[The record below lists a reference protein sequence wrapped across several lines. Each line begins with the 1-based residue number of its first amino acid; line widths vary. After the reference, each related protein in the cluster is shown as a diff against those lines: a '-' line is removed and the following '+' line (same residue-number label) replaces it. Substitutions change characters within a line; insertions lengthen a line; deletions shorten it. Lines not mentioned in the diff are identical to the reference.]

1 MRERNTSTSNIT
13 TYAKESKHA
22 TSTTHIPQPA
32 TTLLTASPNPS
43 HAPNFMSSQCGW
55 ACATTFQ
62 LEGGCWKYTG
72 QVGTAS
78 LYFHRPHK
86 HLWVH
91 VDSSLPLSCLTPTL
105 SATEVSH
112 LITTQKPSLT
122 CIVPES

>member
-1 MRERNTSTSNIT
+1 MHELSTSTSNIT

-22 TSTTHIPQPA
+22 TSTTRIPQPA
-32 TTLLTASPNPS
+32 KTLLTASPNPS
-43 HAPNFMSSQCGW
+43 HAPNFMSSRRGW

-78 LYFHRPHK
+78 LYFRSPHE
-86 HLWVH
+86 HLWVR
-91 VDSSLPLSCLTPTL
+91 VDSSPPLSRLTPTS